1 LKILLADDSLTAQNM
16 GKKILTE
23 AGYDV
28 VAVSNGA
35 QALKKIAAEPP
46 DLVVLD
52 VYMPG
57 YTGLELCERMRNSRE
72 TARTPVVLSV
82 GKMEA
87 FKSEEVTRVRAD
99 GLIIKPFEATE
110 LLAVVKK
117 LEEKVPSRL
126 KRQPQ
131 AESEPEVM
139 DEPTTSEPTPPESE
153 FEIPHAGVE
162 IPREMASTPAIGMDL
177 IPEEAPAPPE
187 PVAAAPI
194 EFEVERDPEPVK
206 VEEGPR
212 MASAAGLSGVF
223 EVEPTAPLAAEKP
236 AAPAPMEEFERFS
249 APPEGSAVS
258 QPAPETS
265 AGSSATTTDHD
276 FHTPQASGGE
286 AECAPQDG
294 PLAETWSELPA
305 DPSPLEYAVGGTD
318 HLQPEASIQ
327 GAPSAPEALH
337 ELNSWDEPV
346 TSLPGDAPHL
356 SASPVLHDSA
366 AEFVAAGPVWVAE
379 EAEIEADELAIPLH
393 QQMQRVVQVS
403 EMRESEPPASP
414 AASAEASLPAWELS
428 GSSPDLAQPTADLSA
443 FDEAAILPEFELSP
457 HLSVGRPGDES
468 ANTELDRSS
477 PDSPAGEAQPAA
489 APEMGHNTTPASEF
503 MPQATV
509 PMVTEAT
516 VDPARIASL
525 VEQALE
531 RLKPEL
537 IAAVTRELEK
547 KNQ

>member
-1 LKILLADDSLTAQNM
+1 VSLKILLADDSLTAQNM

-87 FKSEEVTRVRAD
+87 FKPEEVTRVGAD
-99 GLIIKPFEATE
+99 GLIVKPFEATE

-117 LEEKVPSRL
+117 LEEKVPSRP
-126 KRQPQ
+126 KRRPP

-139 DEPTTSEPTPPESE
+139 VEPTTSEPTPPESE
-153 FEIPHAGVE
+153 FETPHAGVE
-162 IPREMASTPAIGMDL
+162 IPREMASNPAIGMDL
-177 IPEEAPAPPE
+177 IPEEAPAPPA

-194 EFEVERDPEPVK
+194 EFEVERAPEPVK
-206 VEEGPR
+206 VEEGRR

-223 EVEPTAPLAAEKP
+223 EMEPTAPPAGEKP
-236 AAPAPMEEFERFS
+236 AAPTPLEAFERFS
-249 APPEGSAVS
+249 APPEDSAVS
-258 QPAPETS
+258 QPAPEPA
-265 AGSSATTTDHD
+265 AGSSATTVEDG
-276 FHTPQASGGE
+276 FPTPQASGGA
-286 AECAPQDG
+286 AECAPQEG
-294 PLAETWSELPA
+294 PLAETWSEPPS
-305 DPSPLEYAVGGTD
+305 DPSPLEYDAEGFD
-318 HLQPEASIQ
+318 HLQPEATAQ
-327 GAPSAPEALH
+327 DAPPPAPEALP
-337 ELNSWDEPV
+337 ELMSWDEPA
-346 TSLPGDAPHL
+346 TSLPADPAHL
-356 SASPVLHDSA
+356 SASPVLHNSA
-366 AEFVAAGPVWVAE
+366 SEFAAAGPVWVAE
-379 EAEIEADELAIPLH
+379 EAEIEADEFAMPLH
-393 QQMQRVVQVS
+393 QQMQRVAQAS
-403 EMRESEPPASP
+403 EMHEPEPPASP
-414 AASAEASLPAWELS
+414 AMSAEPSLPRWEI
-428 GSSPDLAQPTADLSA
+428 PAEPAQPAAELPTFRD
-443 FDEAAILPEFELSP
+443 AAILPEYELSP
-457 HLSVGRPGDES
+457 HLPVERPESES
-468 ANTELDRSS
+468 AHTEFSSFS

-489 APEMGHNTTPASEF
+489 APELEHNTTPASDF
-503 MPQATV
+503 MPPATV

-516 VDPARIASL
+516 VDPARIASI